1 MTNLQPLRQVRQMYH
16 AWPPQCRGSCGQ
28 TWATWVMQNVNHYT
42 TVCSIWRVLKL
53 IFSNSEVKFQIQILA
68 QCENESNA
76 ARTPLKVGILEL
88 TNVSVEVL
96 RCEGL
101 EVREVD
107 ICPIQQLLHCLHPR
121 QISSQVSVTRL
132 HILLPVVARALDAED
147 RLAPDGLRL
156 NSNEKPHS
164 QSKTMN
170 SCIEIHQQHFQ
181 SGQVFQA
188 KLQSKC
194 HTR

>member
-1 MTNLQPLRQVRQMYH
+1 MITHVHLHYKWFVGHAGGKTFECLTPVR
-16 AWPPQCRGSCGQ
+16 C
-28 TWATWVMQNVNHYT
+28 HYM
-42 TVCSIWRVLKL
+42 
-53 IFSNSEVKFQIQILA
+53 ILDKVRD
-68 QCENESNA
+68 

-96 RCEGL
+96 RGEGL
-101 EVREVD
+101 EVRELD
-107 ICPIQQLLHCLHPR
+107 TCPIDEVLHCLHPR
-121 QISSQVSVTRL
+121 QISSHVSVTRL

-188 KLQSKC
+188 KLQSKR

>member
-1 MTNLQPLRQVRQMYH
+1 MWSNLGNMGYAKCQSLHNCLFHLKGTQV
-16 AWPPQCRGSCGQ
+16 
-28 TWATWVMQNVNHYT
+28 NF
-42 TVCSIWRVLKL
+42 LKQW
-53 IFSNSEVKFQIQILA
+53 SQIQILA

-96 RCEGL
+96 RGEGL

-107 ICPIQQLLHCLHPR
+107 ICLIQQLLHCLHPR
-121 QISSQVSVTRL
+121 QISSHVSVTRP